1 MFQKLIRDS
10 EFMKSQSKYM
20 PGADPGKRSKMKVA
34 QLNIRITEDT
44 KRKLEEIAKK
54 EKRSMANMVEIL
66 INDRY
71 DKEVAKTDE

>member
-1 MFQKLIRDS
+1 
-10 EFMKSQSKYM
+10 
-20 PGADPGKRSKMKVA
+20 MKVA

-66 INDRY
+66 INDHY
-71 DKEVAKTDE
+71 DKEVVKPQT